1 MVKRSVFLNQVV
13 RLSTKMAE
21 YTPRLQ
27 KHYNEVVVK
36 NLSSKL
42 NVKNTMQVPGLV
54 KIVLNMGIGNAK
66 EHANWMTQAVDELTM
81 ITGQKPV
88 VNKAKKAI
96 SNFKLRENDP
106 VGVSVTLRRERMYEF
121 MDRFISV
128 ASPRIRDFRGLP
140 NRGFDGRGNYNFGI
154 TEQIIFPE
162 IDYDKVNQIRGL
174 NVTIVTS
181 AENDDD
187 AFQLLIAM
195 GMPIRQK
202 NINNSEE
209 VVA

>member
-1 MVKRSVFLNQVV
+1 
-13 RLSTKMAE
+13 MAE

-27 KHYNEVVVK
+27 KHYNDVVLQE
-36 NLSSKL
+36 LSSTLSLDNK
-42 NVKNTMQVPGLV
+42 MEIP
-54 KIVLNMGIGNAK
+54 KIVKVVINMGIGAAK
-66 EHANWMTQAVDELTM
+66 EHANWLTQAVEEITT

-88 VNKAKKAI
+88 VTKAKKAI

-106 VGVSVTLRRERMYEF
+106 VGVNVTLRREKMYEF
-121 MDRFISV
+121 LDRFISI

-174 NVTIVTS
+174 NITVVTTAKS
-181 AENDDD
+181 DEHALE
-187 AFQLLIAM
+187 LLLAM
-195 GMPIRQK
+195 GMPIRKKAVQTE
-202 NINNSEE
+202 EE
-209 VVA
+209 VSV

>member
-1 MVKRSVFLNQVV
+1 
-13 RLSTKMAE
+13 MAE

-27 KHYNEVVVK
+27 KHYKEVVVK
-36 NLSSKL
+36 DLSAKL
-42 NVKNTMQVPGLV
+42 GLKNVMQVPS
-54 KIVLNMGIGNAK
+54 VLKVVINMGIGGAK
-66 EHANWMTQAVDELTM
+66 EHANWLTQAVSELTT

-106 VGVSVTLRRERMYEF
+106 VGISVTLRREHMYEF
-121 MDRFISV
+121 LDRFISI
-128 ASPRIRDFRGLP
+128 AATRIRDFRGLP

-174 NVTIVTS
+174 NITIVTT
-181 AENDDD
+181 AKTDED
-187 AFQLLIAM
+187 AFQLLLAM

-202 NINNSEE
+202 VVQIEEEE
-209 VVA
+209 VAA

>member
-1 MVKRSVFLNQVV
+1 
-13 RLSTKMAE
+13 MAE
-21 YTPRLQ
+21 YIPRLQ
-27 KHYNEVVVK
+27 KHYKEVVVK
-36 NLSSKL
+36 DLSKKL
-42 NVKNTMQVPGLV
+42 GLKNIMQVPSVL
-54 KIVLNMGIGNAK
+54 KIVINMGIGGAK
-66 EHANWMTQAVDELTM
+66 DNANWLTQAVSELTT

-121 MDRFISV
+121 LDRFISIA
-128 ASPRIRDFRGLP
+128 ASRIRDFRGLP

-174 NVTIVTS
+174 NITIVTT
-181 AENDDD
+181 AETDED
-187 AFQLLIAM
+187 AFELLIAM

-202 NINNSEE
+202 VVQIEEEE
-209 VVA
+209 VAA

>member
-1 MVKRSVFLNQVV
+1 M
-13 RLSTKMAE
+13 TE

-27 KHYNEVVVK
+27 KHYKEVVVK
-36 NLSSKL
+36 ELSEKL
-42 NVKNTMQVPGLV
+42 GTKNIMQVPSVV
-54 KIVLNMGIGNAK
+54 KVVLNMGIGSAK
-66 EHANWMTQAVDELTM
+66 EHANWMTQAVEKLTT

-106 VGVSVTLRRERMYEF
+106 VGMSVTLRRERMYEF
-121 MDRFISV
+121 LDRFISI
-128 ASPRIRDFRGLP
+128 AAPRIRDFRGLP

-174 NVTIVTS
+174 NITIVTT
-181 AENDDD
+181 AKTDED
-187 AFQLLIAM
+187 AFELLLAM
-195 GMPIRQK
+195 GMPIRKKVVQVEG
-202 NINNSEE
+202 EE
-209 VVA
+209 VAA

>member
-1 MVKRSVFLNQVV
+1 
-13 RLSTKMAE
+13 MAE

-27 KHYNEVVVK
+27 KHYREVVVK
-36 NLSSKL
+36 ELSTKL
-42 NVKNTMQVPGLV
+42 LKKNIMQVPKVV
-54 KIVLNMGIGNAK
+54 KVVLNMGIGSAK
-66 EHANWMTQAVDELTM
+66 EHANWLTQAVAELTT
-81 ITGQKPV
+81 ITGQKPI

-106 VGVSVTLRRERMYEF
+106 VGLSVTLRSERMYEF
-121 MDRFISV
+121 MDRFISI

-140 NRGFDGRGNYNFGI
+140 NRGFDGRGNYNFGV

-174 NVTIVTS
+174 NITIVTTAS
-181 AENDDD
+181 TDEE
-187 AFQLLIAM
+187 AFELLLAM

-202 NINNSEE
+202 VVQVEE
-209 VVA
+209 EGVAA

>member
-1 MVKRSVFLNQVV
+1 
-13 RLSTKMAE
+13 MAE

-42 NVKNTMQVPGLV
+42 NIKNTMQVPGLV

-121 MDRFISV
+121 MDRFISI

-174 NVTIVTS
+174 NVTIVTTAKS
-181 AENDDD
+181 DDE